1 MVVLVTGSSRGIG
14 RSIILEYARRGLDV
28 VINYHKNDEAAK
40 KLEKEIKDKYDVRV
54 LTIKCD
60 VSKEDEV
67 EAMFNQI
74 IDEFGKLD
82 ILVNNAGVSRDTMF
96 MDIRVKDFKR
106 ILDVNLIGAYLCS
119 KYALKEMLNNQDNTN
134 RNRRFIPS

>member
-28 VINYHKNDEAAK
+28 VINYHKNDKAA
-40 KLEKEIKDKYDVRV
+40 LELENEIKEKYDVRV

-60 VSKEDEV
+60 VSKEEEV
-67 EAMFNQI
+67 EMMINQI
-74 IDEFGKLD
+74 IDEFGRLD
-82 ILVNNAGVSRDTMF
+82 ILVNNAGVARDSMF

-106 ILDVNLIGAYLCS
+106 IVDVNLIGA
-119 KYALKEMLNNQDNTN
+119 
-134 RNRRFIPS
+134 